1 MLISL
6 PGRKA
11 AAEAS
16 AKLTTAHFGGRSP
29 VFGVTAEMPIGLS
42 FITSSIVDG
51 TSGGI
56 LSSMVPQSSH
66 RVRD

>member
-16 AKLTTAHFGGRSP
+16 AKLAPSLLGGPAQCSRLKANAS
-29 VFGVTAEMPIGLS
+29 FGLS
-42 FITSSIVDG
+42 FVTSSIVDG

-56 LSSMVPQSSH
+56 LSSIVPQPSH